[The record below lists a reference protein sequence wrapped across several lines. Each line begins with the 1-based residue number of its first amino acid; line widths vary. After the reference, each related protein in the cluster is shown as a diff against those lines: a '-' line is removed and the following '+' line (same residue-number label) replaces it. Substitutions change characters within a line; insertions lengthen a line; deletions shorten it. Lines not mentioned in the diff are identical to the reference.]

1 MTLKNQ
7 YLLAAL
13 CCTVGFIFLLVE
25 KDFSNFGLVFIAAG
39 IIFPSLRRLAG
50 PSKEKKIK
58 TKQIKQVT
66 LVNLLL
72 LLLIVWIFVYA
83 VIRKGDLRELISGW
97 VLLALLWFFF
107 MTYLFKY
114 YLIEEAE
121 LKEKEKGSK
130 VDET

>member
-1 MTLKNQ
+1 
-7 YLLAAL
+7 
-13 CCTVGFIFLLVE
+13 LVE

-39 IIFPSLRRLAG
+39 IIFPSLRRLAD

-58 TKQIKQVT
+58 TKQIKRVT

-72 LLLIVWIFVYA
+72 LLLVVWIFVYA

-97 VLLALLWFFF
+97 VLLALLWLFF

-121 LKEKEKGSK
+121 LKEKENSSK